1 MTKLKKINVV
11 IIIISLIINTIF
23 LTLTLLGKY
32 NSNILVCLSLYLIL
46 FIPTIINKLFRINI
60 SDSIELI
67 FLTFIF
73 VAQLLGSIVHFY
85 GLIFWFD
92 SFTHFVSGIL
102 SAILSL
108 QLLVLFNKYDKKDK
122 FFNMLFCIAFTLM
135 VATCWELFEFSADRI
150 FGHNAQKVLETGVAD
165 TMKDMI
171 CALLGSML
179 FLIGYFYDIISGKNK
194 LNKIIS
200 DIKKG

>member
-11 IIIISLIINTIF
+11 IITISLIINTIF
-23 LTLTLLGKY
+23 LTLTLLDKY

-85 GLIFWFD
+85 GLISWFD

-108 QLLVLFNKYDKKDK
+108 QLLVLFNKYDKKDR
-122 FFNMLFCIAFTLM
+122 FFNMLFCIAVTLM
-135 VATCWELFEFSADRI
+135 IASCWELFEFSADNI
-150 FGHNAQKVLETGVAD
+150 FGNNAQKVLETGVTD
-165 TMKDMI
+165 TMKDII
-171 CALLGSML
+171 CALLGSLL
-179 FLIGYFYDIISGKNK
+179 FLVGYFYDVMSGKNK
-194 LNKIIS
+194 LIKIIY
-200 DIKKG
+200 DIKK